1 MPKNT
6 TKTINDMKL
15 TRYACYIIVQNANPR
30 KKAIALGQQYFAIQ
44 TRKQEEIKWIYA

>member
-15 TRYACYIIVQNANPR
+15 TRYACYIIVQNADPR

-44 TRKQEEIKWIYA
+44 TRKQEEIK